1 MVEHKR
7 LPEFRK
13 LKLAPPTGG
22 DYHRRCSH
30 RSKFVQ
36 LGVHVMTAEVNT
48 DKLFQ
53 DLQAVVHDA
62 EALLMATAGQAG
74 DKVQEVR
81 SRAEETIRKVR
92 SNLNSMEDSAL
103 RRAKELA
110 GQADGYVRENPWQ
123 AVGVA
128 AGIGLLLGVMLSRRS

>member
-1 MVEHKR
+1 
-7 LPEFRK
+7 
-13 LKLAPPTGG
+13 
-22 DYHRRCSH
+22 
-30 RSKFVQ
+30 
-36 LGVHVMTAEVNT
+36 MTAEVNT

-53 DLQAVVHDA
+53 DLQSVVHDA

-81 SRAEETIRKVR
+81 SRAEETIRKAR
-92 SNLNSMEDSAL
+92 ASLNSMEDSAL

-110 GQADGYVRENPWQ
+110 GQADDYVRENPWQ